1 MTMTSL
7 QNLLDSWADNLT
19 RILEQATIGELLA
32 AVALPLLALLISLR
46 IGRAVESKP
55 ATSLPATLA
64 DRLAPLIAP
73 GLSILFTA
81 LALVVTRDEGF
92 TPTLI
97 TFAFKLSVAWL
108 AVHAVILLSSG
119 RTASLFIAFVII
131 PITLL
136 HLFGVWDF
144 VVRVLTEADLSVGSW
159 QLNSYQLLKGIVT
172 ITALVWA
179 TNLSV
184 TLINSRLRRIRAMRA
199 SSRNLILKFAQITLY
214 VIVFLVAMQLFGV
227 SLTTL
232 SIFGGALGVGIGF
245 GLQKIAS
252 NFISG
257 IILLFEKSVEAG
269 DIIELGNGTTGIV
282 QHTGARFTLVNT
294 PDGREMMI
302 PNEEFISQRVIS
314 YTHSNHRLRID
325 IPVQVDYDDNVELAL
340 ELMVQATAATRRT
353 LKDPAPAAFVTS
365 FGDSGVNLN
374 LFFWVDHIEEGRN
387 DPRSQVMLAILK
399 AFKANHIS
407 IPYPIREMRQPAAA
421 PKAKKA

>member
-1 MTMTSL
+1 MTSL